1 MVQWVWMGIP
11 IGVDRLIREAYRILD
26 QKKAENIVALDLRGV
41 SDTLDYFLIATGTS
55 TPHLEALERAVREGL
70 EAMGVR
76 PESVEGPSSRWVLL
90 NYGPLLVHLMSPEA
104 REYYDLEGLWAD
116 AERVVLE
123 PAL

>member
-1 MVQWVWMGIP
+1 MGIP

-70 EAMGVR
+70 EEIGVR

>member
-1 MVQWVWMGIP
+1 MTNP
-11 IGVDRLIREAYRILD
+11 REVDRLIREVYRILD

-70 EAMGVR
+70 EEMGVR
-76 PESVEGPSSRWVLL
+76 PESVEGPSSRWVLI

-116 AERVVLE
+116 AERIVLE

>member
-1 MVQWVWMGIP
+1 MIQEV
-11 IGVDRLIREAYRILD
+11 YRILD

-70 EAMGVR
+70 EERGIR
-76 PESVEGPSSRWVLL
+76 PESVEGPSARWVLL

-104 REYYDLEGLWAD
+104 RDYYDLEGLWAD
-116 AERVVLE
+116 AERIALE
-123 PAL
+123 PTL